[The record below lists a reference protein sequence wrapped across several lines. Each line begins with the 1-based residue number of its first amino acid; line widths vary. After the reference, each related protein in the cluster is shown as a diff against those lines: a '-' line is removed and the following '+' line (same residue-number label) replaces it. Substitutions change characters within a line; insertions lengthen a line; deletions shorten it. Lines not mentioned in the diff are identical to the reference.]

1 MTTRQLA
8 LDTLL
13 KIEQNDAYSNL
24 SVAGALKNNNLEGA
38 DKAFFTSLVY
48 GVVER
53 KLTLDFNLELY
64 LTQPLKKLRPEARNI
79 LRLGAYQLLFMDKIP
94 AHAAINESVKL
105 AKKNKAQYAA
115 GLINAVLRKISTNG
129 LRLPKE
135 DADNY
140 LEIKYS
146 CPSELINHFINSY
159 GKEKAIG
166 ILEHANG
173 PQKIY
178 GRQKGVGL
186 VVLDPENLS
195 NLPND
200 IHIQDKASQLCCE
213 ALDPKPGETV
223 FDMCAAPGGKSFTI
237 AELMNDEGVVKSFD
251 LYDHRVKLINDGA
264 KRLGL
269 KIIEAK
275 VGDAE
280 KYDESLGLADRVLC
294 DVPCSGLGDI
304 SRKPEIRYKKITDID
319 LLPSLQYNILI
330 KSARYLKE
338 NGTLVYSTC
347 ALNPSENEQV
357 VKRFL
362 DENEGFKLKE
372 QRTIFPQDE
381 DCDGFFYAVLVK
393 GDNA

>member
-1 MTTRQLA
+1 MNPRQLA

-13 KIEQNDAYSNL
+13 KIEQDGSYSNL
-24 SVAGALKNNNLEGA
+24 SVAGALKTNHLEGA

-53 KLTLDFNLELY
+53 KLTLDFNLEIY
-64 LTQPLKKLRPEARNI
+64 LTQPLKKLGPEARNI
-79 LRLGAYQLLFMDKIP
+79 LRLGTYQLLFMDKIP
-94 AHAAINESVKL
+94 AHAAINESVNL

-115 GLINAVLRKISTNG
+115 GLINAVLRKVDQNK
-129 LRLPKE
+129 LQLPTE
-135 DADNY
+135 DKPNY

-146 CPSELINHFINSY
+146 CPQELIDYFLDSY

-178 GRQKGVGL
+178 GRHKEKGL
-186 VVLDPENLS
+186 IELTPEDIS
-195 NLPND
+195 NLPNNV
-200 IHIQDKASQLCCE
+200 HVQDKASQLCCE

-237 AELMNDEGVVKSFD
+237 AELMNNEGIVKSFD
-251 LYDHRVKLINDGA
+251 LYPQRVKLIEDGA

-269 KIIEAK
+269 TIIKAQ

-280 KYDESLGLADRVLC
+280 QDNEALGLADRVLC

-304 SRKPEIRYKKITDID
+304 GRKPEIRYKKVKDID
-319 LLPSLQYNILI
+319 LLPPLQYNILV
-330 KSARYLKE
+330 KSARHLKVY
-338 NGTLVYSTC
+338 GTLVYSTC
-347 ALNPSENEQV
+347 ALNPKENEEV
-357 VKRFL
+357 VEKFL
-362 DENEGFKLKE
+362 KENANFKLKE
-372 QRTIFPQDE
+372 QRTIFPHEE

-393 GDNA
+393 END